1 MEPKMTL
8 IEGTNQSG
16 RELEFV
22 WTGVEID
29 DVIGGEN
36 TGNSFSKVAP
46 TIPIAC
52 KAFGLKDHKTPRLFM
67 NF

>member
-1 MEPKMTL
+1 MTL

-29 DVIGGEN
+29 DVIDIALILLSGESPDAEDIVVECIASN
-36 TGNSFSKVAP
+36 LENCP
-46 TIPIAC
+46 TA
-52 KAFGLKDHKTPRLFM
+52 D
-67 NF
+67 